1 MKIKIKHDFECWDNL
16 YYLATV
22 VCYVNFTNFDGV
34 VEIIWHTKICFYATL
49 KSKTNL
55 NL

>member
-1 MKIKIKHDFECWDNL
+1 MLGQFVLFSYCSK
-16 YYLATV
+16 
-22 VCYVNFTNFDGV
+22 CYVNFTNFDGV